1 MVNEENTETST
12 PEMGAPE
19 TLERLKALVREHR
32 VCWEVWPEQLAGG
45 ARGPLQ
51 VGFDL
56 VLNGAHVHDTDR
68 PSPGCERCKV
78 IFEHL
83 REIAKWIVPKVERPS
98 RYDIQIFD
106 HAIHFA
112 LERRNRP
119 DVALTIKILHRSE
132 IDRPVDECEILCL
145 NEMKEKLA
153 QIGAQHRQWA
163 DLPTS

>member
-1 MVNEENTETST
+1 MANEESMGASAPETA
-12 PEMGAPE
+12 APE

-45 ARGPLQ
+45 GRGPLQ

-56 VLNGAHVHDTDR
+56 VLNGAHAHDTDQ
-68 PSPGCERCKV
+68 PSPGCEKCRT

-83 REIAKWIVPKVERPS
+83 REIAEWIVPKVERPS

-112 LERRNRP
+112 PERRNRP
-119 DVALTIKILHRSE
+119 DVALTIKILHRSG
-132 IDRPVDECEILCL
+132 IDRPVDECEVLCL
-145 NEMKEKLA
+145 NEMKVKLS
-153 QIGAQHRQWA
+153 QIGAQYRQWI
-163 DLPTS
+163 D

>member
-1 MVNEENTETST
+1 MANEENTGAST
-12 PEMGAPE
+12 PEPDAPE
-19 TLERLKALVREHR
+19 TIERLKAIVREHR

-45 ARGPLQ
+45 GSRPLQ

-56 VLNGAHVHDTDR
+56 VLNGAHAHDTDR
-68 PSPGCERCKV
+68 PSPGCKKCQT

-83 REIAKWIVPKVERPS
+83 REIAEWIVPKVERPS

-112 LERRNRP
+112 SERRNRP

-132 IDRPVDECEILCL
+132 IDRPVDECEVICL

-153 QIGAQHRQWA
+153 QIGAQHRQWS
-163 DLPTS
+163 D

>member
-1 MVNEENTETST
+1 MTYDEKIGADT
-12 PEMGAPE
+12 PESDTPE
-19 TLERLKALVREHR
+19 TIKRLKVLVREHR

-45 ARGPLQ
+45 GRRPLQ

-56 VLNGAHVHDTDR
+56 VLNGVHVHETDR
-68 PSPGCERCKV
+68 PSPGCEKCRT

-83 REIAKWIVPKVERPS
+83 REIAEWIMPKVERPS
-98 RYDIQIFD
+98 RYDVQLFD
-106 HAIHFA
+106 HSIHFA
-112 LERRNRP
+112 PERGSRP
-119 DVALTIKILHRSE
+119 DVALIIKILHRSE
-132 IDRPVDECEILCL
+132 IDRPVDECEVRCL